1 MLQQD
6 SSEPFPRVRS
16 RLKKGGR
23 GQILSA
29 PALFDEAR
37 LVNKLPAADQRDHI
51 PAT

>member
-1 MLQQD
+1 MLQQA
-6 SSEPFPRVRS
+6 SSEPFPPS
-16 RLKKGGR
+16 SEPAEKGGR

-37 LVNKLPAADQRDHI
+37 LVNKLLAADQRDHI